1 MKRTIM
7 LILLLLVILCGI
19 FLMGFKVS
27 KSRSFQFFG
36 GLVQKVDT
44 EEKVIALTFDDGPTK
59 KTDEILELLN
69 RLGVKATFFVTGRE
83 LEQHIEE
90 GKKIALAGHE
100 LGNHTYSHK
109 RMVLKSPAFISEEIK
124 LTDQLIRDTG
134 YQGDIQFRPPFGK
147 KFVLLPY
154 LLKNNNRNTIMWDIE
169 PESLAHIAADSEKIV
184 NHVVENVK
192 PGSIILL
199 HVMYES
205 RKETLNSIEGIVTAL
220 TAQGYIF
227 KTVSEL
233 LDYQ

>member
-1 MKRTIM
+1 
-7 LILLLLVILCGI
+7 
-19 FLMGFKVS
+19 
-27 KSRSFQFFG
+27 
-36 GLVQKVDT
+36 
-44 EEKVIALTFDDGPTK
+44 
-59 KTDEILELLN
+59 
-69 RLGVKATFFVTGRE
+69 
-83 LEQHIEE
+83 
-90 GKKIALAGHE
+90 
-100 LGNHTYSHK
+100 
-109 RMVLKSPAFISEEIK
+109 
-124 LTDQLIRDTG
+124 
-134 YQGDIQFRPPFGK
+134 
-147 KFVLLPY
+147 
-154 LLKNNNRNTIMWDIE
+154 MWDIE